1 VLLLLL
7 LLLLLKITYLQAGAS
22 SVTAAWSSSSLKS
35 DAIRVG
41 AQFRAEVQPL
51 LQSIAAGQFTQ
62 QDLAAA
68 SQLLADV
75 AGQQTGPLP
84 PPSPRQ
90 QRGGEDEGTE
100 DVGMEVEGSGSCRDE
115 GAARVLMDWLL
126 RRPLGEVLLSYA
138 AVPNSSW
145 SPGETEYGR

>member
-1 VLLLLL
+1 MACHHVLLLQ
-7 LLLLLKITYLQAGAS
+7 ITYLQAGAS
-22 SVTAAWSSSSLKS
+22 SVKAAWGSSALKS

-84 PPSPRQ
+84 PPSLGEQ
-90 QRGGEDEGTE
+90 GDGEDEGAE
-100 DVGMEVEGSGSCRDE
+100 DGGMEVEGSGGGRDE

-138 AVPNSSW
+138 VVPNSSW
-145 SPGETEYGR
+145 SPGETEYGT